1 MGVSFVEDNAASR
14 RRLEALVTRLSDDD
28 LSRTTSYGWTV
39 AALLAHL
46 AFWDQRVLVLLR
58 RWKDNG
64 VDESPVDS
72 QALNDALRPL
82 LIAMDPRTSIRLCLT
97 SARDVDAE
105 LENISPS
112 LLERS
117 RNSALPTQ
125 SANRSPRRPSRFSM
139 PQPPSLPTT
148 RDSLRHSSST

>member
-1 MGVSFVEDNAASR
+1 
-14 RRLEALVTRLSDDD
+14 
-28 LSRTTSYGWTV
+28 V

-112 LLERS
+112 LLERIEELL
-117 RNSALPTQ
+117 RTTPTQ
-125 SANRSPRRPSRFSM
+125 FRVNRSLHRNGHIDDIEM
-139 PQPPSLPTT
+139 LLTPPSLPTAA
-148 RDSLRHSSST
+148 S